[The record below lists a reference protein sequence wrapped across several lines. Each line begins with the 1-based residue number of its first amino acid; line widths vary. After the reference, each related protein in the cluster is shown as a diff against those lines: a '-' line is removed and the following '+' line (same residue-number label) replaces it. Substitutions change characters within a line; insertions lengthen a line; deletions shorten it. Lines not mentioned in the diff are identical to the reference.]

1 MDIWWLH
8 ALTFIFGYV
17 TCKTFYFL
25 NTTRLSLKLI
35 KSSRVIYLIM
45 ATRALENYAT
55 SERIM
60 KKHLIETDSDLE
72 TQKSFEQKF
81 EQETLVFK
89 TQAIATLIEQTPQ
102 AFKPGLEFDDWSTA
116 MVHLHKHKEEALRFW
131 RFIQ

>member
-45 ATRALENYAT
+45 ETRALENYAT

-89 TQAIATLIEQTPQ
+89 TQAIATLVEQTPE

-116 MVHLHKHKEEALRFW
+116 MAHLQKHKEEALRFW

>member
-35 KSSRVIYLIM
+35 KSSRLIYLIM

-116 MVHLHKHKEEALRFW
+116 MVHLRKHKEEALRFW